1 MKTFNS
7 VFEAMN
13 DSEEELGSREL
24 VTGMIFRGQYNH
36 KFMYV
41 IGHQLYLGG
50 KTYRFIHNFN
60 NNSLD
65 LIATSL
71 TEIRRVQEFSDT
83 FRATFMGILKGHLI
97 PLAL

>member
-13 DSEEELGSREL
+13 DSEEELGSKEL

-36 KFMYV
+36 KYMYV
-41 IGHQLYLGG
+41 IGRQLYFGD
-50 KTYRFIHNFN
+50 KTYRLIHAIN

-65 LIATSL
+65 LLATSL

-83 FRATFMGILKGHLI
+83 FRATFVGILKGSLI